1 MTESERNWYRS
12 HNPNLNKDNREHLDE
27 QNRVINLLN
36 PQFDCTDLPQ
46 PKADELYNAR
56 ENFHHLANGYDEP
69 LYSKLRF
76 ADWLCQQGQC
86 SEELLLRF
94 LTDRSFYFA
103 DQRDLGNYPGDSH
116 GIKPDVGLDTLL
128 LDDNVWSDVQ
138 HAANITDAE
147 LLQRGL
153 EDIKATHGDLELGKK
168 IYDGLFDLS
177 QKISLSTEE
186 IEKFLHNSHYSRD
199 FPEPGYYFI
208 AAFENAHRAQ
218 LICEHEWIPTTVHQY
233 FLEENERRYSEL
245 NKQIR
250 RQQDSFLCS
259 KHLIDELNKISS
271 DCPQFPQ
278 ECSDSEFLSKL
289 KTTIALFEQYVR
301 STLYALRNRTY
312 EGILYTVKRTLEQ
325 RPYYAAIYRLLN
337 ACYQDKRWHR
347 LTPLFLY
354 HAFSG
359 STKVILRCATEK
371 HRRKLIKRISQQNE
385 PARVKRMTTMTG
397 RRAAINLV
405 LYAKLKNTFNS
416 STSVCLLNR
425 SPKTCARLPYAAD
438 ENIYRRIKFPVG
450 KSNPQCPTDCPF
462 RRDAKEYLDW
472 GFALTTKYG
481 LLQHHLNG
489 IDDSVQIPE
498 SELLCKRDLL
508 EDDEDNEAQSAD
520 STNEPKV
527 SIWRYATDYRKPVG
541 TLEGLLRNHIMN
553 CFPNRPYNL
562 TPTTPN
568 TYRSKDS
575 NPFDAPYAEL
585 AGLLLQEQH
594 LPAMLRIIRQIK
606 KLLSMHSE
614 YVDGYRRFLE
624 YPAPTSMVID
634 YLQGIIQRHN
644 IMWQVVRFP
653 EFEKSRASYNIRDSI
668 QNILEYEIRARIYDG
683 MYNELEQLAYRSL
696 SKIPFLYNK
705 TTETSVKPLARKLH

>member
-233 FLEENERRYSEL
+233 FLEKNERRYSEL

-301 STLYALRNRTY
+301 STLYAVRNRTY
-312 EGILYTVKRTLEQ
+312 EGILYTVKRPLEQ

-438 ENIYRRIKFPVG
+438 ENIYRRIKFPTD
-450 KSNPQCPTDCPF
+450 KSNPQCPSNCPF
-462 RRDAKEYLDW
+462 RRDAKEYLNW

-481 LLQHHLNG
+481 LLQHHLDG
-489 IDDSVQIPE
+489 VDDSVQIPE

-508 EDDEDNEAQSAD
+508 EDDDDDEAQSAD

-634 YLQGIIQRHN
+634 YLQGIIKRHN

>member
-1 MTESERNWYRS
+1 MTESERNLSRS

-36 PQFDCTDLPQ
+36 PHFYCTDLPQ
-46 PKADELYNAR
+46 SEADELYDVHEHFR
-56 ENFHHLANGYDEP
+56 QLADGYGEP

-76 ADWLCQQGQC
+76 VDWLCQQGQC

-103 DQRDLGNYPGDSH
+103 DQRDLGNYPGDGH
-116 GIKPDVGLDTLL
+116 GIEPDVGLDTLL
-128 LDDNVWSDVQ
+128 LNNYVWTHVQ
-138 HAANITDAE
+138 EASSMSAKA
-147 LLQRGL
+147 LLQQGL
-153 EDIKATHGDLELGKK
+153 EDIKTAQGDLELGRQIYVELLELSKK
-168 IYDGLFDLS
+168 VP
-177 QKISLSTEE
+177 LSTEE
-186 IEKFLHNSHYSRD
+186 IKKFYRNKHYPHNFQD
-199 FPEPGYYFI
+199 PGYYFI
-208 AAFENAHRAQ
+208 AAFENARRAQ

-301 STLYALRNRTY
+301 STLYAVRNRTY
-312 EGILYTVKRTLEQ
+312 EDILYTVKQPLEQ

-508 EDDEDNEAQSAD
+508 EDDEDDEEQSVD
-520 STNEPKV
+520 SANEPKV

-606 KLLSMHSE
+606 KLLSMYPE
-614 YVDGYRRFLE
+614 YVEGYRRFLE
-624 YPAPTSMVID
+624 YPAPTSMIID
-634 YLQGIIQRHN
+634 YLQGIIKRHN

-653 EFEKSRASYNIRDSI
+653 EFEKSGASFNIRDSI
-668 QNILEYEIRARIYDG
+668 QNILEYEIRARIYDD

-696 SKIPFLYNK
+696 SPKPFLYRNAG
-705 TTETSVKPLARKLH
+705 ETSVKPLARKLN

>member
-1 MTESERNWYRS
+1 MTESERNLSRS
-12 HNPNLNKDNREHLDE
+12 HNPNLTDDRFEHLDE
-27 QNRVINLLN
+27 QNRIINLLN
-36 PQFDCTDLPQ
+36 PHFECTDLPQ
-46 PKADELYNAR
+46 PKADELYDAHKHFR
-56 ENFHHLANGYDEP
+56 QLADGYDEP

-76 ADWLCQQGQC
+76 ADWLCQQEQC

-103 DQRDLGNYPGDSH
+103 DQRDLGNYPGDGH
-116 GIKPDVGLDTLL
+116 GIEPDVGLDTLL
-128 LDDNVWSDVQ
+128 LDDNIWNEVQ
-138 HAANITDAE
+138 HASGMTDEE
-147 LLQRGL
+147 LLKQGL
-153 EDIKATHGDLELGKK
+153 ENIKAAHGDLVLGTQIYEELLELSKK
-168 IYDGLFDLS
+168 VP
-177 QKISLSTEE
+177 LSTEG
-186 IEKFLHNSHYSRD
+186 IKKFCRGKHYPYNFQD
-199 FPEPGYYFI
+199 PGYYFI
-208 AAFENAHRAQ
+208 AAFENARRAQ
-218 LICEHEWIPTTVHQY
+218 LICEHEWIPTTVHRY

-301 STLYALRNRTY
+301 STLYAVRNRTY
-312 EGILYTVKRTLEQ
+312 EDILYTVKQPLEQ

-450 KSNPQCPTDCPF
+450 KSNPQCPSNCPF

-481 LLQHHLNG
+481 LLQHHLDG
-489 IDDSVQIPE
+489 VDDSVQIPE

-606 KLLSMHSE
+606 KLLSMYPE
-614 YVDGYRRFLE
+614 YVEGYRRFLE
-624 YPAPTSMVID
+624 YPAPTSMIID
-634 YLQGIIQRHN
+634 YLQGIIKRHN

-653 EFEKSRASYNIRDSI
+653 EFEKSGASFNIRDSI
-668 QNILEYEIRARIYDG
+668 QNILEYEIRARIYDD

-696 SKIPFLYNK
+696 SPKPFLYRNAG
-705 TTETSVKPLARKLH
+705 ETSVKPLARKLN

>member
-1 MTESERNWYRS
+1 MTESERNLYRS

-36 PQFDCTDLPQ
+36 PHFECTDLPQ
-46 PKADELYNAR
+46 SEADKLYDAHEHFR
-56 ENFHHLANGYDEP
+56 QLADGYDEP
-69 LYSKLRF
+69 LYSKIRF

-103 DQRDLGNYPGDSH
+103 DQRDLGNYPGDGH
-116 GIKPDVGLDTLL
+116 GIEPDVGLDTLL
-128 LDDNVWSDVQ
+128 LDDNIWNEVQ
-138 HAANITDAE
+138 HASDMTDEE
-147 LLQRGL
+147 LLKQGL
-153 EDIKATHGDLELGKK
+153 ENIKAAQGDLELGRQ
-168 IYDGLFDLS
+168 IYAELLNLS
-177 QKISLSTEE
+177 KDIPLSTEE
-186 IEKFLHNSHYSRD
+186 IKKFCRNKHYPHNFQD
-199 FPEPGYYFI
+199 PGYYFI
-208 AAFENAHRAQ
+208 AAFENARRAQ

-245 NKQIR
+245 LEQIR

-301 STLYALRNRTY
+301 STLYAVRNRTY
-312 EGILYTVKRTLEQ
+312 EDILNTVKQPLEQ

-371 HRRKLIKRISQQNE
+371 HRRKLIKRILQQNE

-397 RRAAINLV
+397 GRAAINLV
-405 LYAKLKNTFNS
+405 LYSKLKNKFGS
-416 STSVCLLNR
+416 LSSVCLLNR
-425 SPKTCARLPYAAD
+425 SAEKCAKLPYAAD
-438 ENIYRRIKFPVG
+438 ENIYRRIKFPTD
-450 KSNPQCPTDCPF
+450 KSNPQCPSNCPF

-472 GFALTTKYG
+472 GFAITTKYG
-481 LLQHHLNG
+481 LLQHHLDG
-489 IDDSVQIPE
+489 VDDSIQIPE

-508 EDDEDNEAQSAD
+508 EDDDDSEKQFAD
-520 STNEPKV
+520 SSNEPMV

-541 TLEGLLRNHIMN
+541 TLEGLLRNHISN

-568 TYRSKDS
+568 TYRSKSSD
-575 NPFDAPYAEL
+575 PFDAPYAEL

-696 SKIPFLYNK
+696 SPKPFLYRNAG
-705 TTETSVKPLARKLH
+705 ETSVKPLARKLN

>member
-1 MTESERNWYRS
+1 MTESERNLSRS

-36 PQFDCTDLPQ
+36 PHFYCTDLPQ
-46 PKADELYNAR
+46 SEADELYNAH
-56 ENFHHLANGYDEP
+56 EHFHQLANGYDEP

-103 DQRDLGNYPGDSH
+103 DQRDLGNYPGDGH
-116 GIKPDVGLDTLL
+116 GIEPDVGLDTLL
-128 LDDNVWSDVQ
+128 LNNYVWTHVQ
-138 HAANITDAE
+138 EASSMSAKA
-147 LLQRGL
+147 LLQQGL
-153 EDIKATHGDLELGKK
+153 EDIKTAQGDLELGRQIYVELLELSKK
-168 IYDGLFDLS
+168 VP
-177 QKISLSTEE
+177 LSTEE
-186 IEKFLHNSHYSRD
+186 IKKFYRNKHYPHNFQD
-199 FPEPGYYFI
+199 PGYYFI
-208 AAFENAHRAQ
+208 AAFENARRAQ

-301 STLYALRNRTY
+301 STLYAVRNRTY
-312 EGILYTVKRTLEQ
+312 EDILYTVKQPLEQ

-438 ENIYRRIKFPVG
+438 EDIYQRIKFPVN
-450 KSNPQCPTDCPF
+450 KSNPQCPADCPF

-481 LLQHHLNG
+481 LLQHHLDG
-489 IDDSVQIPE
+489 VDDSIQIPE

-508 EDDEDNEAQSAD
+508 EDDDDSEKQFAD
-520 STNEPKV
+520 SSNEPMV

-553 CFPNRPYNL
+553 YFPNRPYNL

-606 KLLSMHSE
+606 KLLSMYPE
-614 YVDGYRRFLE
+614 YVEGYRRFLE
-624 YPAPTSMVID
+624 YPAPTSMIID
-634 YLQGIIQRHN
+634 YLQGIIKRHN

-653 EFEKSRASYNIRDSI
+653 EFEKSGASFNIRDSI
-668 QNILEYEIRARIYDG
+668 QNILEYEIRARIYDD

-696 SKIPFLYNK
+696 SPKPFLYRNAG
-705 TTETSVKPLARKLH
+705 ETSVKPLARKLN

>member
-1 MTESERNWYRS
+1 MTEAERAVYRS
-12 HNPNLNKDNREHLDE
+12 HNPNLYNSDYVYLDE
-27 QNRVINLLN
+27 QN
-36 PQFDCTDLPQ
+36 PHFECTDLPQ
-46 PKADELYNAR
+46 SETDKLYDAHEHFRQLAD
-56 ENFHHLANGYDEP
+56 GYDEP

-103 DQRDLGNYPGDSH
+103 DQRDLGNYPGDGY
-116 GIKPDVGLDTLL
+116 GIEPDVGLDTLL
-128 LDDNVWSDVQ
+128 LDDTIWNEVQ
-138 HAANITDAE
+138 HASDMTDEE
-147 LLQRGL
+147 LLKQGL
-153 EDIKATHGDLELGKK
+153 ENIKATHGDLKIGTQIYAELLELSKK
-168 IYDGLFDLS
+168 VP
-177 QKISLSTEE
+177 LSTEE
-186 IEKFLHNSHYSRD
+186 IKKSCHSKHYSHN
-199 FPEPGYYFI
+199 FQEPGYYFI
-208 AAFENAHRAQ
+208 AAFENARRAK

-245 NKQIR
+245 LEQIR

-271 DCPQFPQ
+271 DGPQFPQ

-301 STLYALRNRTY
+301 STLYAVRNRTY
-312 EGILYTVKRTLEQ
+312 EDILNTVKQPLEQ

-359 STKVILRCATEK
+359 STKVILRCATGK

-405 LYAKLKNTFNS
+405 LYSKLKNKFGS
-416 STSVCLLNR
+416 LSSVCLLNR
-425 SPKTCARLPYAAD
+425 SVEKCAKLPYAAD
-438 ENIYRRIKFPVG
+438 EDIYQRIKFPVN
-450 KSNPQCPTDCPF
+450 KSNPQCPADCPF

-472 GFALTTKYG
+472 GFAITTKYG

-489 IDDSVQIPE
+489 VDDSIQIPE

-508 EDDEDNEAQSAD
+508 EDDEDDEAQSAD
-520 STNEPKV
+520 STNEPEV

-553 CFPNRPYNL
+553 CFPNRPYSL

-568 TYRSKDS
+568 TYRSKSSD
-575 NPFDAPYAEL
+575 PFDAPYAEL

-606 KLLSMHSE
+606 KLLSMYPE
-614 YVDGYRRFLE
+614 YVEGYRRFLE
-624 YPAPTSMVID
+624 YPAPTSIVID
-634 YLQGIIQRHN
+634 YLQKIIRRHN
-644 IMWQVVRFP
+644 ITWQVVRFP
-653 EFEKSRASYNIRDSI
+653 EFEKSGASFNIRDSI

-683 MYNELEQLAYRSL
+683 MYNELEQLVYRSL
-696 SKIPFLYNK
+696 SKMPFLYRK
-705 TTETSVKPLARKLH
+705 TDETSVKPLARKLH

>member
-1 MTESERNWYRS
+1 MTESERNLYRS

-36 PQFDCTDLPQ
+36 PYFDCTDLPQ
-46 PKADELYNAR
+46 PKADELYNAHEHFR
-56 ENFHHLANGYDEP
+56 QLADGYGEP

-76 ADWLCQQGQC
+76 ADWLCQQEQC

-103 DQRDLGNYPGDSH
+103 DQRDLGNYPGDGH
-116 GIKPDVGLDTLL
+116 GIEPDVGLDTLL
-128 LDDNVWSDVQ
+128 LDDNIWNEVQ
-138 HAANITDAE
+138 HASGMTDEE
-147 LLQRGL
+147 LLQQGL
-153 EDIKATHGDLELGKK
+153 EDIQATHGDLKIGTQIYEELLELSKK
-168 IYDGLFDLS
+168 VP
-177 QKISLSTEE
+177 LSTEE
-186 IEKFLHNSHYSRD
+186 IKKSCRGKHYPHN
-199 FPEPGYYFI
+199 FQEPGYYFI
-208 AAFENAHRAQ
+208 AAFKNARRAQ
-218 LICEHEWIPTTVHQY
+218 LICEHEWIPTTVHRY

-301 STLYALRNRTY
+301 STLYAVRNRTY
-312 EGILYTVKRTLEQ
+312 EDILYTVKQPLEQ

-385 PARVKRMTTMTG
+385 PARIKRMTAMTG

-405 LYAKLKNTFNS
+405 LYSKLKNKFGRLS
-416 STSVCLLNR
+416 SVCLLNR
-425 SPKTCARLPYAAD
+425 SPEKCAKLPYATD
-438 ENIYRRIKFPVG
+438 ESIYRRIKFPTD

-462 RRDAKEYLDW
+462 HRDAKEYLDW
-472 GFALTTKYG
+472 GFAITTKYG
-481 LLQHHLNG
+481 LLQHHLDG
-489 IDDSVQIPE
+489 VDDSLQIPE

-508 EDDEDNEAQSAD
+508 EDDEDDEEQSAE

-541 TLEGLLRNHIMN
+541 TLEGLLRNHIRN

-568 TYRSKDS
+568 TYRSKSS

-606 KLLSMHSE
+606 KLLSMYPE
-614 YVDGYRRFLE
+614 YVEGYRRFLE

-634 YLQGIIQRHN
+634 YLQGIIKRHN

-683 MYNELEQLAYRSL
+683 MYNELEQLVYRSL
-696 SKIPFLYNK
+696 SKMPFLYRK
-705 TTETSVKPLARKLH
+705 TDETSVKPLAHK

>member
-1 MTESERNWYRS
+1 MTESERNLSRS
-12 HNPNLNKDNREHLDE
+12 HNPNLTDDRFEHLDE

-36 PQFDCTDLPQ
+36 PHFECTDLPQ
-46 PKADELYNAR
+46 SEADKLYDAHEHFR
-56 ENFHHLANGYDEP
+56 QLADGYDEP
-69 LYSKLRF
+69 LYSKIRF

-103 DQRDLGNYPGDSH
+103 DQRDLGNYPGDGH
-116 GIKPDVGLDTLL
+116 GIELDVGLDTLL
-128 LDDNVWSDVQ
+128 LDDNIWNEVQ
-138 HAANITDAE
+138 HASDMTDEELLKQGLENIKAAHGDLKIGTQIYAE
-147 LLQRGL
+147 LL
-153 EDIKATHGDLELGKK
+153 ELSKK
-168 IYDGLFDLS
+168 VP
-177 QKISLSTEE
+177 LSTEE
-186 IEKFLHNSHYSRD
+186 IKKSCHSKHYSHN
-199 FPEPGYYFI
+199 FQEPGYYFI
-208 AAFENAHRAQ
+208 AAFKNARRAQ

-245 NKQIR
+245 LEQIR

-271 DCPQFPQ
+271 DCPQSPR

-301 STLYALRNRTY
+301 STLYAVRNRTY
-312 EGILYTVKRTLEQ
+312 EDILNTVKQPLEQ

-354 HAFSG
+354 HAFSD
-359 STKVILRCATEK
+359 STKVILRCTTGK

-405 LYAKLKNTFNS
+405 LYSKLKNKFGS
-416 STSVCLLNR
+416 LSSVCLLNR
-425 SPKTCARLPYAAD
+425 SAEKCAKLPYAAD
-438 ENIYRRIKFPVG
+438 EDIYQRIKFPVG
-450 KSNPQCPTDCPF
+450 KSNPQCPSNCPF

-481 LLQHHLNG
+481 LLQHHLDG
-489 IDDSVQIPE
+489 VDDSIQIPE

-508 EDDEDNEAQSAD
+508 EDDDDLEEQFAD
-520 STNEPKV
+520 SSNEPMV

-541 TLEGLLRNHIMN
+541 TLEGLLRNHISN

-568 TYRSKDS
+568 TYRSKSSD
-575 NPFDAPYAEL
+575 PFDAPYAEL

-606 KLLSMHSE
+606 KLLSMYPE
-614 YVDGYRRFLE
+614 YVEGYRRFLE
-624 YPAPTSMVID
+624 YPAPTSIVID
-634 YLQGIIQRHN
+634 YLQKIIKRHN
-644 IMWQVVRFP
+644 ITWQVVRFP
-653 EFEKSRASYNIRDSI
+653 EFEKSGASYNIRDSI

>member
-1 MTESERNWYRS
+1 MTESERNLSRS

-36 PQFDCTDLPQ
+36 PHFYCTDLPQ
-46 PKADELYNAR
+46 SEADELYDVHEHFR
-56 ENFHHLANGYDEP
+56 QLADGYGEP

-76 ADWLCQQGQC
+76 VDWLCQQGQC

-103 DQRDLGNYPGDSH
+103 DQRDLGNYPGDGH
-116 GIKPDVGLDTLL
+116 GIEPDVGLDTLL
-128 LDDNVWSDVQ
+128 LNNYVWTHVQ
-138 HAANITDAE
+138 EASSMSAKA
-147 LLQRGL
+147 LLQQGL
-153 EDIKATHGDLELGKK
+153 EDIKTAQGDLELGRQIYVELRELSKK
-168 IYDGLFDLS
+168 VP
-177 QKISLSTEE
+177 LSTEE
-186 IEKFLHNSHYSRD
+186 IKKFYRNKHYPHNFQD
-199 FPEPGYYFI
+199 PGYYFI
-208 AAFENAHRAQ
+208 AAFENARRAQ

-301 STLYALRNRTY
+301 STLYAVRNRTY
-312 EGILYTVKRTLEQ
+312 EDILYTVKQPLEQ

-508 EDDEDNEAQSAD
+508 EDDEDDEEQSVD
-520 STNEPKV
+520 SANEPKV

-606 KLLSMHSE
+606 KLLSMYPE
-614 YVDGYRRFLE
+614 YVEGYRRFLE
-624 YPAPTSMVID
+624 YPAPTSMIID
-634 YLQGIIQRHN
+634 YLQGIIKRHN

-653 EFEKSRASYNIRDSI
+653 EFEKSGASFNIRDSI
-668 QNILEYEIRARIYDG
+668 QNILEYEIRARIYDD

-696 SKIPFLYNK
+696 SPKPFLYRNAG
-705 TTETSVKPLARKLH
+705 ETSVKPLARKLN

>member
-36 PQFDCTDLPQ
+36 PHFECTDLPQ
-46 PKADELYNAR
+46 SETDKLYDAHEHFRQLAD
-56 ENFHHLANGYDEP
+56 GYDEP

-94 LTDRSFYFA
+94 LTDRSCYFA
-103 DQRDLGNYPGDSH
+103 DQRDLGNYPGDGH
-116 GIKPDVGLDTLL
+116 GIEPDVGLDTML
-128 LDDNVWSDVQ
+128 LDNNIWNEVQ
-138 HAANITDAE
+138 HASDMTDEE
-147 LLQRGL
+147 LLKQGL
-153 EDIKATHGDLELGKK
+153 ENIKATHGDLKIGTQIYAELLELSKK
-168 IYDGLFDLS
+168 VP
-177 QKISLSTEE
+177 LSTEE
-186 IEKFLHNSHYSRD
+186 IKKSCHSKHYSHN
-199 FPEPGYYFI
+199 FQEPGYYFI
-208 AAFENAHRAQ
+208 AAFKNARRAK

-245 NKQIR
+245 LEHIR

-301 STLYALRNRTY
+301 STLYAVRNRTY
-312 EGILYTVKRTLEQ
+312 EDILNTVKQPLEQ

-359 STKVILRCATEK
+359 STKVILRCATGK

-405 LYAKLKNTFNS
+405 LYSKLKNKFGS
-416 STSVCLLNR
+416 LSSVCLLNR
-425 SPKTCARLPYAAD
+425 SVEKCAKLPYAAD
-438 ENIYRRIKFPVG
+438 EDIYQRIKFPVN
-450 KSNPQCPTDCPF
+450 KSNPQCPADCPF
-462 RRDAKEYLDW
+462 RRNAKEYLDW
-472 GFALTTKYG
+472 GFAITTKYG
-481 LLQHHLNG
+481 LLQHHLDG
-489 IDDSVQIPE
+489 VDDSIQIPE

-508 EDDEDNEAQSAD
+508 EDDEDDEAQSAD

-527 SIWRYATDYRKPVG
+527 SIWRYATDYRRPVG

-553 CFPNRPYNL
+553 CFPNRPYSL

-568 TYRSKDS
+568 TYRSKSSD
-575 NPFDAPYAEL
+575 PFDAPYAEL

-594 LPAMLRIIRQIK
+594 LPSMLRIIRQIK
-606 KLLSMHSE
+606 KLLSMYPE
-614 YVDGYRRFLE
+614 YVEDYRRFLE
-624 YPAPTSMVID
+624 YPVPTSKVID
-634 YLQGIIQRHN
+634 YLQKIIKRHN
-644 IMWQVVRFP
+644 ITWQVVRFP
-653 EFEKSRASYNIRDSI
+653 EFEKSGASFNIRDSI

-696 SKIPFLYNK
+696 SEIPFLYNK

>member
-1 MTESERNWYRS
+1 MTETERNFSRS
-12 HNPNLNKDNREHLDE
+12 HNPNLTDDRFEHLDE

-36 PQFDCTDLPQ
+36 PHFDCTDLPQ
-46 PKADELYNAR
+46 SQADELYDAHEHFR
-56 ENFHHLANGYDEP
+56 RLADSYGEP

-76 ADWLCQQGQC
+76 ADWLCQQEQC

-103 DQRDLGNYPGDSH
+103 DQRDLGNYPGDGH
-116 GIKPDVGLDTLL
+116 GIEPDVGLDTLL
-128 LDDNVWSDVQ
+128 LDDNIWNEVQ
-138 HAANITDAE
+138 HASGMTDEE
-147 LLQRGL
+147 LLKQGL
-153 EDIKATHGDLELGKK
+153 ENIKAAHGDLVLGTQIYEELLELSKK
-168 IYDGLFDLS
+168 VP
-177 QKISLSTEE
+177 LSTEG
-186 IEKFLHNSHYSRD
+186 IKKFCRGKHYPYNFQD
-199 FPEPGYYFI
+199 PGYYFI
-208 AAFENAHRAQ
+208 AAFENARRAQ
-218 LICEHEWIPTTVHQY
+218 LICEHEWIPTTVHRY

-301 STLYALRNRTY
+301 STLYAVRNRTY
-312 EGILYTVKRTLEQ
+312 EGILYTVKRPLEQ

-508 EDDEDNEAQSAD
+508 EDDEDDEAQSAD

-568 TYRSKDS
+568 TDRSKDS

-606 KLLSMHSE
+606 KLLSMYPE
-614 YVDGYRRFLE
+614 YVEGYRRFLE
-624 YPAPTSMVID
+624 CPAPTSMIID
-634 YLQGIIQRHN
+634 YLQGIIKRHN

-653 EFEKSRASYNIRDSI
+653 EFEKSGASFNIRDSI
-668 QNILEYEIRARIYDG
+668 QNILEYEIRARIYDD

-696 SKIPFLYNK
+696 SPKPFLYRNAD
-705 TTETSVKPLARKLH
+705 ETSVKPLARKLN

>member
-1 MTESERNWYRS
+1 MTESERNLSHS
-12 HNPNLNKDNREHLDE
+12 HNPNLTDDRFEHLDE

-36 PQFDCTDLPQ
+36 PHFECTDLPQ
-46 PKADELYNAR
+46 SEADKLYDAHEHFR
-56 ENFHHLANGYDEP
+56 QLADGYGEP
-69 LYSKLRF
+69 LYSKIRF
-76 ADWLCQQGQC
+76 ADWLCQQEQC
-86 SEELLLRF
+86 SEELLLHF

-128 LDDNVWSDVQ
+128 LNDNVWADVQ
-138 HAANITDAE
+138 HAPNMMDTE

-186 IEKFLHNSHYSRD
+186 IEKFLHNNHYSRD

-208 AAFENAHRAQ
+208 AAFENARRAR
-218 LICEHEWIPTTVHQY
+218 LIREHEWIPTTVHQY

-245 NKQIR
+245 LEQIR

-301 STLYALRNRTY
+301 STLYAVRNRTY
-312 EGILYTVKRTLEQ
+312 EDILNTVKQPLEQ

-359 STKVILRCATEK
+359 STKVILRCATGK

-405 LYAKLKNTFNS
+405 LYSKLKNKFGS
-416 STSVCLLNR
+416 LSSVCLLNR
-425 SPKTCARLPYAAD
+425 SVEKCAKLPYAAD
-438 ENIYRRIKFPVG
+438 EDIYQRIKFPVN
-450 KSNPQCPTDCPF
+450 KSNPQCPADCPF
-462 RRDAKEYLDW
+462 RRNAKEYLDW
-472 GFALTTKYG
+472 GFAITTKYG
-481 LLQHHLNG
+481 LLQHHLDG
-489 IDDSVQIPE
+489 VDDSIQIPE

-508 EDDEDNEAQSAD
+508 EDDEDDEAQSAD
-520 STNEPKV
+520 STNEPEV

-553 CFPNRPYNL
+553 CFPNRPYSL

-568 TYRSKDS
+568 TYRSKSSD
-575 NPFDAPYAEL
+575 PFDAPYAEL

-594 LPAMLRIIRQIK
+594 LPSMLRIIRQIK

-624 YPAPTSMVID
+624 YPVPTSKVID
-634 YLQGIIQRHN
+634 YLQKIIKRHN
-644 IMWQVVRFP
+644 ITWQVVRFP
-653 EFEKSRASYNIRDSI
+653 EFEKSGASFNIRDSI

-683 MYNELEQLAYRSL
+683 MYNELEQLVYRSL
-696 SKIPFLYNK
+696 SKMPFLYRK
-705 TTETSVKPLARKLH
+705 IDETSVKPLARKLH

>member
-1 MTESERNWYRS
+1 MTEAERAAYRS
-12 HNPNLNKDNREHLDE
+12 HNPNLDNSDYVYLDE

-36 PQFDCTDLPQ
+36 PHFECTDLPQ
-46 PKADELYNAR
+46 SETDKLYDAHEHFRQLAD
-56 ENFHHLANGYDEP
+56 GYDEP

-128 LDDNVWSDVQ
+128 LNDNVWADVQ
-138 HAANITDAE
+138 HAPNMMDTE

-186 IEKFLHNSHYSRD
+186 IEKFLHNNHYSRD

-208 AAFENAHRAQ
+208 AAFKNARRAR
-218 LICEHEWIPTTVHQY
+218 LIREHEWIPTTVHQY

-301 STLYALRNRTY
+301 STLYAVRNRTY
-312 EGILYTVKRTLEQ
+312 EDILYTVKQPLEQ

-385 PARVKRMTTMTG
+385 PAHIKRMTTMTG

-425 SPKTCARLPYAAD
+425 SPETCARLPYAAD

-462 RRDAKEYLDW
+462 HRDAKEYLDW
-472 GFALTTKYG
+472 GFAITTKYG
-481 LLQHHLNG
+481 LLQHHLDG
-489 IDDSVQIPE
+489 VDDSIQIPE

-508 EDDEDNEAQSAD
+508 EDDEDDEAQSAD
-520 STNEPKV
+520 STNEPEV

-553 CFPNRPYNL
+553 CFPNRPYSL

-568 TYRSKDS
+568 TYRSKSSD
-575 NPFDAPYAEL
+575 PFDAPYAEL

-606 KLLSMHSE
+606 KLLSMYPE
-614 YVDGYRRFLE
+614 YVEDYRRFLE
-624 YPAPTSMVID
+624 YPVPTSKVID
-634 YLQGIIQRHN
+634 YLQKIIKRHN
-644 IMWQVVRFP
+644 ITWQVVRFP
-653 EFEKSRASYNIRDSI
+653 EFEKSGASFNIRDSI

-683 MYNELEQLAYRSL
+683 MYNELEQLVYRSL
-696 SKIPFLYNK
+696 YKMPFLYRK
-705 TTETSVKPLARKLH
+705 TDETSVKPLARKLH

>member
-46 PKADELYNAR
+46 PKADELYNAH

-76 ADWLCQQGQC
+76 ADWLCQQEQC

-103 DQRDLGNYPGDSH
+103 DQRDLGNYPGDGH
-116 GIKPDVGLDTLL
+116 GIEPDVGLDTLL
-128 LDDNVWSDVQ
+128 LNNYVWTHVQ
-138 HAANITDAE
+138 EASSMSAKA
-147 LLQRGL
+147 LLQQGL
-153 EDIKATHGDLELGKK
+153 EDIKTAQGDLELGRQIYVELLELSKK
-168 IYDGLFDLS
+168 VP
-177 QKISLSTEE
+177 LSTEE
-186 IEKFLHNSHYSRD
+186 IKKFYRNKHYPHNFQD
-199 FPEPGYYFI
+199 PGYYFI
-208 AAFENAHRAQ
+208 AAFENARRAQ

-301 STLYALRNRTY
+301 STLYAVRNRTY
-312 EGILYTVKRTLEQ
+312 EDILYTVKQPLEQ

-462 RRDAKEYLDW
+462 RRDEKEYLDW

-508 EDDEDNEAQSAD
+508 EDDEDDEAQSAD

-606 KLLSMHSE
+606 KLLSMYPE
-614 YVDGYRRFLE
+614 YVEGYRRFLE
-624 YPAPTSMVID
+624 CPAPTSMIID
-634 YLQGIIQRHN
+634 YLQGIIKRHN

-653 EFEKSRASYNIRDSI
+653 EFEKSGASFNIRDSI
-668 QNILEYEIRARIYDG
+668 QNILEYEIRARIYDD

-696 SKIPFLYNK
+696 SPKPFLYRNAD
-705 TTETSVKPLARKLH
+705 ETRVKPLARKLN

>member
-1 MTESERNWYRS
+1 MTESERNWYRR

-46 PKADELYNAR
+46 PKADELYNAH

-76 ADWLCQQGQC
+76 ADWLCQQEQC

-103 DQRDLGNYPGDSH
+103 DQRDLGNYPGDGH
-116 GIKPDVGLDTLL
+116 GIEPDVGLDTLL
-128 LDDNVWSDVQ
+128 LNNYVWTHVQ
-138 HAANITDAE
+138 EASSMSAKA
-147 LLQRGL
+147 LLQQGL
-153 EDIKATHGDLELGKK
+153 EDIKTAQGDLELGRQIYVELLELSKK
-168 IYDGLFDLS
+168 VP
-177 QKISLSTEE
+177 LSTEE
-186 IEKFLHNSHYSRD
+186 IKKFYRNKHYPHNFQD
-199 FPEPGYYFI
+199 PGYYFI
-208 AAFENAHRAQ
+208 AAFENARRAQ

-301 STLYALRNRTY
+301 STLYAVRNRTY
-312 EGILYTVKRTLEQ
+312 EGILYTVKRPLEQ

-462 RRDAKEYLDW
+462 RRDEKEYLDW

-508 EDDEDNEAQSAD
+508 EDDEDDEAQSAD

-606 KLLSMHSE
+606 KLLSMYPE
-614 YVDGYRRFLE
+614 YVEGYRRFLE
-624 YPAPTSMVID
+624 CPAPTSMIID
-634 YLQGIIQRHN
+634 YLQGIIKRHN

-653 EFEKSRASYNIRDSI
+653 EFEKSGASFNIRDSI
-668 QNILEYEIRARIYDG
+668 QNILEYEIRARIYDD

-696 SKIPFLYNK
+696 SPKPFLYRNAG
-705 TTETSVKPLARKLH
+705 ETSVKPLARKLN

>member
-1 MTESERNWYRS
+1 MTEAERAAYRS
-12 HNPNLNKDNREHLDE
+12 HNPNLDNSDYVYLDE
-27 QNRVINLLN
+27 QNRVVSLLN
-36 PQFDCTDLPQ
+36 PRFDCIDLSQ
-46 PKADELYNAR
+46 AEADKLYAAHAHFR
-56 ENFHHLANGYDEP
+56 QLANDFDDP
-69 LYSKLRF
+69 LYSKLHF
-76 ADWLCQQGQC
+76 ADWLVAKGKC
-86 SEELLLRF
+86 SVEMLIRF

-128 LDDNVWSDVQ
+128 LDDNVWADVQ
-138 HAANITDAE
+138 HASNMTDSE

-186 IEKFLHNSHYSRD
+186 IEKFLHNNHYSRD

-208 AAFENAHRAQ
+208 AAFENARRAR
-218 LICEHEWIPTTVHQY
+218 LIREHEWIPTTVHQY

-301 STLYALRNRTY
+301 STLYAVRNRTY
-312 EGILYTVKRTLEQ
+312 EDILYTVKQPLEQ
-325 RPYYAAIYRLLN
+325 RSYYTAIYRLLN

-425 SPKTCARLPYAAD
+425 SPKTCAKLPYAAD

-508 EDDEDNEAQSAD
+508 EDDEDDEAQSAD
-520 STNEPKV
+520 STNEPEV

-553 CFPNRPYNL
+553 CFPNRPYSL

-568 TYRSKDS
+568 TYRSKSSD
-575 NPFDAPYAEL
+575 PFDAPYAEL

-606 KLLSMHSE
+606 KLLSMYPE
-614 YVDGYRRFLE
+614 YVKGYRRFLE
-624 YPAPTSMVID
+624 YPAPTSIVID
-634 YLQGIIQRHN
+634 YLQKIIRRHN
-644 IMWQVVRFP
+644 ITWQVVRFP
-653 EFEKSRASYNIRDSI
+653 EFEKSGASYNIRDSI

-696 SKIPFLYNK
+696 SEIPFLYNK

>member
-1 MTESERNWYRS
+1 MTESERNLSRS

-36 PQFDCTDLPQ
+36 PRFDCTDLPQ
-46 PKADELYNAR
+46 SEADELYNAH
-56 ENFHHLANGYDEP
+56 ENFHQLADGYGEP

-103 DQRDLGNYPGDSH
+103 DQRDLGNYPGDGH
-116 GIKPDVGLDTLL
+116 GIEPDVGLDTLL
-128 LDDNVWSDVQ
+128 LNNYVWTHVQ
-138 HAANITDAE
+138 EASSMSAKA
-147 LLQRGL
+147 LLQQGL
-153 EDIKATHGDLELGKK
+153 EDIKTAQGDLELGRQIYVELLELSKK
-168 IYDGLFDLS
+168 VP
-177 QKISLSTEE
+177 LSTEE
-186 IEKFLHNSHYSRD
+186 IKKFYRNKHYPHNFQDS
-199 FPEPGYYFI
+199 GYYFI
-208 AAFENAHRAQ
+208 AAFENARRAQ

-301 STLYALRNRTY
+301 STLYAVRNRTY
-312 EGILYTVKRTLEQ
+312 EDILYTVKQPLEQ

-347 LTPLFLY
+347 LTSLFLY

-359 STKVILRCATEK
+359 STKVILRCTTGK

-405 LYAKLKNTFNS
+405 LYSKLKNKFGS
-416 STSVCLLNR
+416 LSSVCLLNR
-425 SPKTCARLPYAAD
+425 SAEKCAKLPYAAD
-438 ENIYRRIKFPVG
+438 ENIYRRIKFPTD
-450 KSNPQCPTDCPF
+450 KSNPQCPSNCPF

-472 GFALTTKYG
+472 GFAITTKYG
-481 LLQHHLNG
+481 LLQHHLDG
-489 IDDSVQIPE
+489 VDDSIQIPE

-508 EDDEDNEAQSAD
+508 EDDDDSEKQFAD
-520 STNEPKV
+520 SSNEPMV

-541 TLEGLLRNHIMN
+541 TLEGLLRNHISN

-624 YPAPTSMVID
+624 YPAPTSIVID

>member
-1 MTESERNWYRS
+1 MTETERNLSRS
-12 HNPNLNKDNREHLDE
+12 HNPNLTNDRFEHLDE
-27 QNRVINLLN
+27 QNCVINLLN
-36 PQFDCTDLPQ
+36 PRFECTDLPQ
-46 PKADELYNAR
+46 PKADELYDAHKHFR
-56 ENFHHLANGYDEP
+56 QLADGYGEP

-76 ADWLCQQGQC
+76 ADWLCQQEQC

-103 DQRDLGNYPGDSH
+103 DQRDLGNYPGDGH
-116 GIKPDVGLDTLL
+116 GIEPDVGLDTLL
-128 LDDNVWSDVQ
+128 LDDNIWNEVQ
-138 HAANITDAE
+138 HASGMTDEE
-147 LLQRGL
+147 LLKQGL
-153 EDIKATHGDLELGKK
+153 EDIQAAHGDLKIGTQIYVELLELSKK
-168 IYDGLFDLS
+168 VP
-177 QKISLSTEE
+177 LSTEG
-186 IEKFLHNSHYSRD
+186 IKKFCHSNHYPHNFQD
-199 FPEPGYYFI
+199 PGYYFI
-208 AAFENAHRAQ
+208 AAFENAHRAK

-233 FLEENERRYSEL
+233 FWEENERRYSEL

-271 DCPQFPQ
+271 DCPQSPQ

-289 KTTIALFEQYVR
+289 KTTIALFEQYVQ
-301 STLYALRNRTY
+301 STLYAVRNRTY
-312 EGILYTVKRTLEQ
+312 EDILYKVKQPLEQ

-405 LYAKLKNTFNS
+405 LYSKLKNKFGRLS
-416 STSVCLLNR
+416 SVCLLNR
-425 SPKTCARLPYAAD
+425 SPEKCAKLPYAAD
-438 ENIYRRIKFPVG
+438 ENIHQRIKFPVN
-450 KSNPQCPTDCPF
+450 KSNPQCPADCPF
-462 RRDAKEYLDW
+462 RRDAQEYLDW

-481 LLQHHLNG
+481 LLQHHLDG
-489 IDDSVQIPE
+489 VDDSVQIPE

-508 EDDEDNEAQSAD
+508 EDDDDDEAQSAD

-541 TLEGLLRNHIMN
+541 TLEGLLRNHIRN

-568 TYRSKDS
+568 TYRSKSS

-614 YVDGYRRFLE
+614 YVERYRRFLE

-634 YLQGIIQRHN
+634 YLQGIIKRHN

-696 SKIPFLYNK
+696 SPKPFLYRNAD
-705 TTETSVKPLARKLH
+705 ETNVKPLARKLH

>member
-1 MTESERNWYRS
+1 MTESERNLSRS

-36 PQFDCTDLPQ
+36 PRFDCTDLPQ
-46 PKADELYNAR
+46 SEADELYDVHEHFR
-56 ENFHHLANGYDEP
+56 QLADGYGEP

-76 ADWLCQQGQC
+76 VDWLCQQGQC

-103 DQRDLGNYPGDSH
+103 DQRDLGNYPGDGH
-116 GIKPDVGLDTLL
+116 GIEPDVGLDTLL
-128 LDDNVWSDVQ
+128 LNNYVWTHVQ
-138 HAANITDAE
+138 EASSMSAKA
-147 LLQRGL
+147 LLQQGL
-153 EDIKATHGDLELGKK
+153 EDIKTAQGDLELGRQIYVELLELSKK
-168 IYDGLFDLS
+168 VP
-177 QKISLSTEE
+177 LSTEE
-186 IEKFLHNSHYSRD
+186 IKKFYRNKHYPHNFQD
-199 FPEPGYYFI
+199 PGYYFI
-208 AAFENAHRAQ
+208 AAFENARRAQ

-301 STLYALRNRTY
+301 STLYAVRNRTY
-312 EGILYTVKRTLEQ
+312 EDILYTVKQPLEQ

-359 STKVILRCATEK
+359 STKVILRCTTGK

-508 EDDEDNEAQSAD
+508 EDDEDDEEQSVD
-520 STNEPKV
+520 SANEPKV

-541 TLEGLLRNHIMN
+541 TLEGLLRNHISN

-568 TYRSKDS
+568 TYRSKSS

-594 LPAMLRIIRQIK
+594 LPAMLRIVRQIK
-606 KLLSMHSE
+606 KLLSMYPE
-614 YVDGYRRFLE
+614 YVERYRRFLE
-624 YPAPTSMVID
+624 YPAPTSMIID
-634 YLQGIIQRHN
+634 YLQGIIKRHN

-653 EFEKSRASYNIRDSI
+653 EFEKSGASYNIRDSI
-668 QNILEYEIRARIYDG
+668 QNILEYEIRARLYDD
-683 MYNELEQLAYRSL
+683 MYHKLEQLAYRSL
-696 SKIPFLYNK
+696 SEIPFLYNK
-705 TTETSVKPLARKLH
+705 TAETSVKPLARK

>member
-36 PQFDCTDLPQ
+36 PQFDCTVLPQ
-46 PKADELYNAR
+46 PKADELYNAH

-208 AAFENAHRAQ
+208 AAFENARRAQ

-301 STLYALRNRTY
+301 STLYAVRNRTY
-312 EGILYTVKRTLEQ
+312 EGILYTVKRPLEQ

>member
-1 MTESERNWYRS
+1 MTESERNLYRS

-36 PQFDCTDLPQ
+36 PYFDCTDLPQ
-46 PKADELYNAR
+46 PKADELYNAHEHFR
-56 ENFHHLANGYDEP
+56 QLADGYGEP

-76 ADWLCQQGQC
+76 ADWLCQQEQC

-103 DQRDLGNYPGDSH
+103 DQRDLGNYPGDGH
-116 GIKPDVGLDTLL
+116 GIEPDVGLDTLL
-128 LDDNVWSDVQ
+128 LDDNIWNEVQ
-138 HAANITDAE
+138 HASGMTDEE
-147 LLQRGL
+147 LLQQGL
-153 EDIKATHGDLELGKK
+153 EDIQATHGDLKIGTQIYEELLELSKK
-168 IYDGLFDLS
+168 VP
-177 QKISLSTEE
+177 LSTEE
-186 IEKFLHNSHYSRD
+186 IKKSCRGKHYPHN
-199 FPEPGYYFI
+199 FQEPGYYFI
-208 AAFENAHRAQ
+208 AAFKNARRAQ

-245 NKQIR
+245 NKQIC

-271 DCPQFPQ
+271 NCPQSPQ

-301 STLYALRNRTY
+301 STLYAVRNRTY
-312 EGILYTVKRTLEQ
+312 ENILYTVKQPLAQ

-359 STKVILRCATEK
+359 STKVILRCATGK

-385 PARVKRMTTMTG
+385 PAHIKRMTTMTG

-438 ENIYRRIKFPVG
+438 ENIYRRIKFPTD
-450 KSNPQCPTDCPF
+450 KSNPQCPSNCPF
-462 RRDAKEYLDW
+462 RRDAKEYLNW

-481 LLQHHLNG
+481 LLQHHLDG
-489 IDDSVQIPE
+489 VDDSVQIPE

-508 EDDEDNEAQSAD
+508 EDDDDDEAQSAD

-541 TLEGLLRNHIMN
+541 TLEGLLRNHIRN

-568 TYRSKDS
+568 TYRSKSS

-606 KLLSMHSE
+606 KLLSMYPE
-614 YVDGYRRFLE
+614 YVEGYRRFLE

-634 YLQGIIQRHN
+634 YLQGIIKRHN

-653 EFEKSRASYNIRDSI
+653 EFEKSGASFNIRDSI
-668 QNILEYEIRARIYDG
+668 QNILEYEIRARIYDD

-696 SKIPFLYNK
+696 SPKPFLYRNAD
-705 TTETSVKPLARKLH
+705 ETNVKPLARKLH

>member
-1 MTESERNWYRS
+1 MTESERNLSRS
-12 HNPNLNKDNREHLDE
+12 HNPNLTDDRFEHLDE
-27 QNRVINLLN
+27 QNCVINLLN
-36 PQFDCTDLPQ
+36 PRFECTDLPQ
-46 PKADELYNAR
+46 PKADELYNAHEHSR
-56 ENFHHLANGYDEP
+56 QLADGYDEP

-76 ADWLCQQGQC
+76 ADWLCQQEQC

-103 DQRDLGNYPGDSH
+103 DQRDLGNYPGDGH
-116 GIKPDVGLDTLL
+116 GIEPDVGLDTLL
-128 LDDNVWSDVQ
+128 LNNYVWTHVQ
-138 HAANITDAE
+138 EASSMSAKA
-147 LLQRGL
+147 LLQQGL
-153 EDIKATHGDLELGKK
+153 EDIKTAQGDLELGRQ
-168 IYDGLFDLS
+168 IYAELLNLS
-177 QKISLSTEE
+177 KDIPLSTEE
-186 IEKFLHNSHYSRD
+186 IKKFCRNKHYPHNFQD
-199 FPEPGYYFI
+199 PGYYFI
-208 AAFENAHRAQ
+208 AAFENARRAK

-245 NKQIR
+245 LEQIR

-289 KTTIALFEQYVR
+289 KITIALFEQYVR
-301 STLYALRNRTY
+301 STLYAVRNRTY
-312 EGILYTVKRTLEQ
+312 EDILNTVKQPLEQ

-359 STKVILRCATEK
+359 STKVILRCATGK

-405 LYAKLKNTFNS
+405 LYSKLKNKFGS
-416 STSVCLLNR
+416 LSSVCLLNR
-425 SPKTCARLPYAAD
+425 SAEKCAKLPYAAD
-438 ENIYRRIKFPVG
+438 EDIYQRIKFPVN
-450 KSNPQCPTDCPF
+450 KSNPQCPADCPF
-462 RRDAKEYLDW
+462 RRNAKEYLDW
-472 GFALTTKYG
+472 GFAITTKYG
-481 LLQHHLNG
+481 LLQHHLDG
-489 IDDSVQIPE
+489 VDDSIQIPE

-508 EDDEDNEAQSAD
+508 EDDEDDEAQSAD
-520 STNEPKV
+520 STNEPEV

-575 NPFDAPYAEL
+575 NPFDVPYAEL

-614 YVDGYRRFLE
+614 YVEDYRRFLE
-624 YPAPTSMVID
+624 YPVPTSKVID
-634 YLQGIIQRHN
+634 YLQKIIKRHN
-644 IMWQVVRFP
+644 ITWQVVRFP
-653 EFEKSRASYNIRDSI
+653 EFEKSGASFNIRDSI

>member
-1 MTESERNWYRS
+1 MTESERNLSRS
-12 HNPNLNKDNREHLDE
+12 HNPNLTDDRFEHLDE

-46 PKADELYNAR
+46 PKADELYNAH

-76 ADWLCQQGQC
+76 ADWLCQQEQC

-103 DQRDLGNYPGDSH
+103 DQRDLGNYPGDGH
-116 GIKPDVGLDTLL
+116 GIEPDVGLDTLL
-128 LDDNVWSDVQ
+128 LNNYVWTHVQ
-138 HAANITDAE
+138 EASSMSAKA
-147 LLQRGL
+147 LLQQGL
-153 EDIKATHGDLELGKK
+153 EDIKTAQGDLELGRQIYVELLELSKK
-168 IYDGLFDLS
+168 VP
-177 QKISLSTEE
+177 LSTEE
-186 IEKFLHNSHYSRD
+186 IKKFYRNKHYPHNFQDPR
-199 FPEPGYYFI
+199 YYFI
-208 AAFENAHRAQ
+208 AAFENARRAQ

-233 FLEENERRYSEL
+233 FLEKNERRYSEL

-301 STLYALRNRTY
+301 STLYAVRNRTY
-312 EGILYTVKRTLEQ
+312 EGILYTVKRPLEQ

-450 KSNPQCPTDCPF
+450 KSNPQCPSNCPF

-481 LLQHHLNG
+481 LLQHHLDG
-489 IDDSVQIPE
+489 VDDSVQIPE

-508 EDDEDNEAQSAD
+508 EGDEDNEAQSAD

-653 EFEKSRASYNIRDSI
+653 EFEKSGASFNIRDSI
-668 QNILEYEIRARIYDG
+668 QNILEYEIRARIYDD

-696 SKIPFLYNK
+696 SPKPFLYRNAG
-705 TTETSVKPLARKLH
+705 ETSVKPLARKLN

>member
-1 MTESERNWYRS
+1 MTESDRNLSRS

-36 PQFDCTDLPQ
+36 PHFECTDLPQ
-46 PKADELYNAR
+46 SEADELYNAHEHFR
-56 ENFHHLANGYDEP
+56 QLADGYGEP

-76 ADWLCQQGQC
+76 ADWLCQQEQC

-103 DQRDLGNYPGDSH
+103 DQRDLGNYPGDGH
-116 GIKPDVGLDTLL
+116 GIEPDVGLDTLL
-128 LDDNVWSDVQ
+128 LDDNIWNEVQ
-138 HAANITDAE
+138 HASGMTDEE
-147 LLQRGL
+147 LLQQGL
-153 EDIKATHGDLELGKK
+153 EDIQAAHEDLKIGTQIYVELLELSKK
-168 IYDGLFDLS
+168 VP
-177 QKISLSTEE
+177 LSTEG
-186 IEKFLHNSHYSRD
+186 IKKFCHSNHYPHNFQD
-199 FPEPGYYFI
+199 PGYYFI
-208 AAFENAHRAQ
+208 AAFENARRAQ

-301 STLYALRNRTY
+301 STLYAVRNRTY
-312 EGILYTVKRTLEQ
+312 EDILYTVKQPLEQ

-405 LYAKLKNTFNS
+405 LYAKLKNKFGS
-416 STSVCLLNR
+416 LSSVCLLNR
-425 SPKTCARLPYAAD
+425 SAEKCAKLPYAAD
-438 ENIYRRIKFPVG
+438 ENIYRRIKFPTD
-450 KSNPQCPTDCPF
+450 KSNPQCPSNCPF

-472 GFALTTKYG
+472 GFAITTKYG
-481 LLQHHLNG
+481 LLQHHLDG
-489 IDDSVQIPE
+489 VDDSIQIPE

-508 EDDEDNEAQSAD
+508 EDDDDSEKQFAD
-520 STNEPKV
+520 SSNEPMV

-606 KLLSMHSE
+606 KLLSMYPE
-614 YVDGYRRFLE
+614 YVEGYRRFLE
-624 YPAPTSMVID
+624 YPAPTSIVID
-634 YLQGIIQRHN
+634 YLQKIIKRHN
-644 IMWQVVRFP
+644 ITWQVVRFP
-653 EFEKSRASYNIRDSI
+653 EFEKSGASYNIRDSI
-668 QNILEYEIRARIYDG
+668 QNILEYEIRARIYDD

-696 SKIPFLYNK
+696 SPKPFLYRNAG
-705 TTETSVKPLARKLH
+705 ETSVKPLARKLN

>member
-1 MTESERNWYRS
+1 MTETERNLSRS
-12 HNPNLNKDNREHLDE
+12 HNPNLTDDRFEHLDE

-36 PQFDCTDLPQ
+36 PHFECTDLSQ
-46 PKADELYNAR
+46 PEADELYNAHEHFR
-56 ENFHHLANGYDEP
+56 QLADGYGEP

-76 ADWLCQQGQC
+76 ADWLCQQEQC

-103 DQRDLGNYPGDSH
+103 DQRDLGNYPGDGH
-116 GIKPDVGLDTLL
+116 GIEPDVGLDTLL
-128 LDDNVWSDVQ
+128 LDDNIWNEVQ
-138 HAANITDAE
+138 HASGMTDEE
-147 LLQRGL
+147 LLKQGL
-153 EDIKATHGDLELGKK
+153 ENIKAAHGDFEPETQIYEELLK
-168 IYDGLFDLS
+168 LS
-177 QKISLSTEE
+177 EHLSLSTEE
-186 IEKFLHNSHYSRD
+186 IKKFCRNKHYPYNFQD
-199 FPEPGYYFI
+199 PGYYFI
-208 AAFENAHRAQ
+208 AAFENARRSQ

-233 FLEENERRYSEL
+233 FWEENERRYSEL
-245 NKQIR
+245 LEQIR

-278 ECSDSEFLSKL
+278 EWSDSEFLSKL

-301 STLYALRNRTY
+301 STLYAVRNRTY
-312 EGILYTVKRTLEQ
+312 EDILYTVKQPLEQ
-325 RPYYAAIYRLLN
+325 RPYYTAIYRLLN

-359 STKVILRCATEK
+359 STKVILRCATGK

-385 PARVKRMTTMTG
+385 PAHIKRMTTMTG

-438 ENIYRRIKFPVG
+438 ENIYRRIKSPVN

-508 EDDEDNEAQSAD
+508 EDDDDDEEQSVD
-520 STNEPKV
+520 SANEPKV

-541 TLEGLLRNHIMN
+541 ALEGLLHNHIRN

-568 TYRSKDS
+568 TYLSKDS

-614 YVDGYRRFLE
+614 YVEGYRRFLE

-634 YLQGIIQRHN
+634 YLQGIIKRHN

-653 EFEKSRASYNIRDSI
+653 EFEKSGASFNIRDSI
-668 QNILEYEIRARIYDG
+668 QNILEYEIRARIYDD

-696 SKIPFLYNK
+696 SPKPFLYRNAD
-705 TTETSVKPLARKLH
+705 ETNVKPLAHK

>member
-46 PKADELYNAR
+46 SETDKLYDAHEHFRQLAD
-56 ENFHHLANGYDEP
+56 GYDEP

-76 ADWLCQQGQC
+76 ANWLCQQGQC

-94 LTDRSFYFA
+94 LTDCSFYFA
-103 DQRDLGNYPGDSH
+103 DQRDLGNYPGDGH
-116 GIKPDVGLDTLL
+116 GIEPDVGLDTLL
-128 LDDNVWSDVQ
+128 LDDNIWNEVRHASDM
-138 HAANITDAE
+138 TDEE
-147 LLQRGL
+147 LLKQGL
-153 EDIKATHGDLELGKK
+153 ENIKATHGDLKIGTQIYAELLELSKK
-168 IYDGLFDLS
+168 VP
-177 QKISLSTEE
+177 LSTEE
-186 IEKFLHNSHYSRD
+186 IKKSCHSKHYPHN
-199 FPEPGYYFI
+199 FQEPGYYFI
-208 AAFENAHRAQ
+208 AAFKNARRAR
-218 LICEHEWIPTTVHQY
+218 LIREHEWIPTTVHQY

-245 NKQIR
+245 LEQIR

-301 STLYALRNRTY
+301 STLYAVRNRTY
-312 EGILYTVKRTLEQ
+312 EDILNTVKQPLEQ

-359 STKVILRCATEK
+359 STKVILRCATGK

-425 SPKTCARLPYAAD
+425 SPETCARLPYAAD

-462 RRDAKEYLDW
+462 HRDAKEYLDW

-489 IDDSVQIPE
+489 IDDSIQIPE
-498 SELLCKRDLL
+498 PELLCKRDLL
-508 EDDEDNEAQSAD
+508 EDDEDDEAQSAD
-520 STNEPKV
+520 STNEPEV

-553 CFPNRPYNL
+553 CFPNRPYSL

-568 TYRSKDS
+568 TYRSKSSD
-575 NPFDAPYAEL
+575 PFDAPYAEL

-594 LPAMLRIIRQIK
+594 LPSMLRIIRQIK
-606 KLLSMHSE
+606 KLLSMYPE
-614 YVDGYRRFLE
+614 YVEDYRRFLE
-624 YPAPTSMVID
+624 YPVPTSKVID
-634 YLQGIIQRHN
+634 YLQKIIKRHN
-644 IMWQVVRFP
+644 ITWQVVRFP
-653 EFEKSRASYNIRDSI
+653 EFEKSGASFNIRDSI

-683 MYNELEQLAYRSL
+683 MYNELEQLVYRSL
-696 SKIPFLYNK
+696 SKMPFLYRK
-705 TTETSVKPLARKLH
+705 TDETSVKPLARKLH

>member
-1 MTESERNWYRS
+1 MTEAERAVYRS
-12 HNPNLNKDNREHLDE
+12 HNPNLYNSDYVYLDE

-36 PQFDCTDLPQ
+36 PHFECTDLPQ
-46 PKADELYNAR
+46 SETDKLYDAHEHFRQLAD
-56 ENFHHLANGYDEP
+56 GYDEP

-103 DQRDLGNYPGDSH
+103 DQRDLGNYPGDGY
-116 GIKPDVGLDTLL
+116 GIEPDVGLDTLL
-128 LDDNVWSDVQ
+128 LDDTIWNEVQ
-138 HAANITDAE
+138 HASDMTDEE
-147 LLQRGL
+147 LLKQGL
-153 EDIKATHGDLELGKK
+153 ENIKATHGDLKIGTQIYAELLELSKK
-168 IYDGLFDLS
+168 VP
-177 QKISLSTEE
+177 LSTEE
-186 IEKFLHNSHYSRD
+186 IKKSCHSKHYSHN
-199 FPEPGYYFI
+199 FQEPGYYFI
-208 AAFENAHRAQ
+208 AAFENARRAK

-245 NKQIR
+245 LEQIR

-301 STLYALRNRTY
+301 STLYAVRNRTY
-312 EGILYTVKRTLEQ
+312 EDILNTVKQPLEQ

-359 STKVILRCATEK
+359 STKVILRCATGK

-405 LYAKLKNTFNS
+405 LYSKLKNKFGS
-416 STSVCLLNR
+416 LSSVCLLNR
-425 SPKTCARLPYAAD
+425 SVEKCAKLPYAAD
-438 ENIYRRIKFPVG
+438 EDIYQRIKFPVN
-450 KSNPQCPTDCPF
+450 KSNPQCPADCPF

-472 GFALTTKYG
+472 GFAITTKYG

-489 IDDSVQIPE
+489 VDDSIQIPE

-508 EDDEDNEAQSAD
+508 EDDEDDEAQSAD
-520 STNEPKV
+520 STNEPEV

-553 CFPNRPYNL
+553 CFPNRPYSL

-568 TYRSKDS
+568 TYRSKSSD
-575 NPFDAPYAEL
+575 PFDAPYAEL

-606 KLLSMHSE
+606 KLLSMYPE
-614 YVDGYRRFLE
+614 YVEGYRRFLE
-624 YPAPTSMVID
+624 YPAPTSIVID
-634 YLQGIIQRHN
+634 YLQKIIRRHN
-644 IMWQVVRFP
+644 ITWQVVRFP
-653 EFEKSRASYNIRDSI
+653 EFEKSGASFN
-668 QNILEYEIRARIYDG
+668 IRARIYDG
-683 MYNELEQLAYRSL
+683 MYNELEQLVYRSL
-696 SKIPFLYNK
+696 SKMPFLYRK
-705 TTETSVKPLARKLH
+705 TDETSVKPLARKLH

>member
-1 MTESERNWYRS
+1 MTEFERNLSRS
-12 HNPNLNKDNREHLDE
+12 HNPNLTDDRFEHLDE

-36 PQFDCTDLPQ
+36 PHFECTDLPQ
-46 PKADELYNAR
+46 SEADKLYDAHEHFR
-56 ENFHHLANGYDEP
+56 QLADGYDEP
-69 LYSKLRF
+69 LYSKICF

-103 DQRDLGNYPGDSH
+103 DQRDLGNYPGDGH
-116 GIKPDVGLDTLL
+116 GIEPDVGLDTML
-128 LDDNVWSDVQ
+128 LDNNIWNEVQ
-138 HAANITDAE
+138 HASDMTDEE
-147 LLQRGL
+147 LLKQGL
-153 EDIKATHGDLELGKK
+153 ENIKATHGDLKIGTQIYAELLELSKK
-168 IYDGLFDLS
+168 VP
-177 QKISLSTEE
+177 LSTEE
-186 IEKFLHNSHYSRD
+186 IKKSCHSKHYSHN
-199 FPEPGYYFI
+199 FQEPGYYFI
-208 AAFENAHRAQ
+208 AAFKNARRAK

-245 NKQIR
+245 LEQIR

-301 STLYALRNRTY
+301 STLYAVRNRTY
-312 EGILYTVKRTLEQ
+312 EDILYTVKQPLEQ

-359 STKVILRCATEK
+359 STKVILRCATGK

-385 PARVKRMTTMTG
+385 PAHIKRMTTMTG

-425 SPKTCARLPYAAD
+425 SPETCARLPYAAD

-462 RRDAKEYLDW
+462 HRDAKEYLDW

-489 IDDSVQIPE
+489 IDDSIQIPE

-508 EDDEDNEAQSAD
+508 EDDDDDEEQSVD
-520 STNEPKV
+520 SANEPKV

-553 CFPNRPYNL
+553 CFPNRPYSL

-568 TYRSKDS
+568 TYRSKSSD
-575 NPFDAPYAEL
+575 PFDAPYAEL

-594 LPAMLRIIRQIK
+594 LPSMLRIIRQIK
-606 KLLSMHSE
+606 KLLSMYPE
-614 YVDGYRRFLE
+614 YVEDYRRFLE
-624 YPAPTSMVID
+624 YPVPTSKVID
-634 YLQGIIQRHN
+634 YLQKIIKRHN
-644 IMWQVVRFP
+644 ITWQVVRFP
-653 EFEKSRASYNIRDSI
+653 EFEKSGASFNIRDSI

-683 MYNELEQLAYRSL
+683 MYNELEQLVYRSL
-696 SKIPFLYNK
+696 SKMPFLYRK
-705 TTETSVKPLARKLH
+705 IDETSVKPLARKLH

>member
-1 MTESERNWYRS
+1 MTEAARNSSRS
-12 HNPNLNKDNREHLDE
+12 HNPNLNDDNFEHLDE

-36 PQFDCTDLPQ
+36 PHFDCTDLPQ
-46 PKADELYNAR
+46 SEADKLYQAHEHFR
-56 ENFHHLANGYDEP
+56 QLADGYDEP

-76 ADWLCQQGQC
+76 ADWLCQQEQC

-103 DQRDLGNYPGDSH
+103 DQRDLGNYPGDGH
-116 GIKPDVGLDTLL
+116 GIEPDVGLDTLL
-128 LDDNVWSDVQ
+128 LNDNVWTDVQ
-138 HAANITDAE
+138 HTSSMSDKA
-147 LLQRGL
+147 LLQQGL
-153 EDIKATHGDLELGKK
+153 KDIKAAHGDLELGTR
-168 IYDGLFDLS
+168 IYEELLNLS
-177 QKISLSTEE
+177 EHLSLSTEG
-186 IEKFLHNSHYSRD
+186 IEKFCRGKHYPYNFQD
-199 FPEPGYYFI
+199 PGYYFI
-208 AAFENAHRAQ
+208 AAFENARRAQ

-233 FLEENERRYSEL
+233 FWEENERRYSEL
-245 NKQIR
+245 NKQIC

-271 DCPQFPQ
+271 NCPQSPQ
-278 ECSDSEFLSKL
+278 ECSDSEFLIKL
-289 KTTIALFEQYVR
+289 KTTVALFEQYVR
-301 STLYALRNRTY
+301 STLYAVRNRTY
-312 EGILYTVKRTLEQ
+312 EDILYTIKQPLEQ
-325 RPYYAAIYRLLN
+325 RPYYTAIYRLLN

-359 STKVILRCATEK
+359 STKVILRCATGK

-385 PARVKRMTTMTG
+385 PARIKRMTTMTG

-405 LYAKLKNTFNS
+405 LYSKLKNKFGS
-416 STSVCLLNR
+416 LSSVCLLNR
-425 SPKTCARLPYAAD
+425 SPETCARLPYAAD
-438 ENIYRRIKFPVG
+438 ENIYRRIKSPVN
-450 KSNPQCPTDCPF
+450 KSNPQCPADCPF

-508 EDDEDNEAQSAD
+508 EADDDDEEQSVD
-520 STNEPKV
+520 SANEPKV

-541 TLEGLLRNHIMN
+541 TLEGLLRNHIRN

-614 YVDGYRRFLE
+614 YVEGYRRFLE

-634 YLQGIIQRHN
+634 YLQGIIKRHN

-683 MYNELEQLAYRSL
+683 MYNELEQLVYRSL
-696 SKIPFLYNK
+696 SKMPFLYRNAD
-705 TTETSVKPLARKLH
+705 ETSIKPLARKLH

>member
-1 MTESERNWYRS
+1 MTESERNLSRS
-12 HNPNLNKDNREHLDE
+12 HNPNLTDDRFEHLDE

-36 PQFDCTDLPQ
+36 PHFECTDLPQ
-46 PKADELYNAR
+46 SEADKLYDAHEHFR
-56 ENFHHLANGYDEP
+56 QLADGYDEP
-69 LYSKLRF
+69 LYSKIRF

-103 DQRDLGNYPGDSH
+103 DQRDLGNYPGDGH
-116 GIKPDVGLDTLL
+116 GIEPDVGLDTLL
-128 LDDNVWSDVQ
+128 LNNYVWTHVQ
-138 HAANITDAE
+138 EASSMSAKA
-147 LLQRGL
+147 LLQQGL
-153 EDIKATHGDLELGKK
+153 EDIKTAQGDLELGRQIYVELLELSKK
-168 IYDGLFDLS
+168 VP
-177 QKISLSTEE
+177 LSTEE
-186 IEKFLHNSHYSRD
+186 IKKFYRNKHYPHNFQD
-199 FPEPGYYFI
+199 PGYYFI
-208 AAFENAHRAQ
+208 AAFENARRAQ

-301 STLYALRNRTY
+301 STLYAVRNRTY
-312 EGILYTVKRTLEQ
+312 EDILYTVKQPLEQ

-508 EDDEDNEAQSAD
+508 EDDEDDEAQSAD

-668 QNILEYEIRARIYDG
+668 QNILEYEIRARLYDD
-683 MYNELEQLAYRSL
+683 MYNELEQLVYRSL
-696 SKIPFLYNK
+696 SKMPFLYRK
-705 TTETSVKPLARKLH
+705 TDETSVKPLAHK

>member
-1 MTESERNWYRS
+1 MTESERNLSRS

-36 PQFDCTDLPQ
+36 PHFYCTDLPQ
-46 PKADELYNAR
+46 SEADELYNAHEHFR
-56 ENFHHLANGYDEP
+56 QLADGYGEP

-76 ADWLCQQGQC
+76 ADWLCQQEQC

-103 DQRDLGNYPGDSH
+103 DQRDLGNYPGDGH
-116 GIKPDVGLDTLL
+116 GIEPDVGLDTLL
-128 LDDNVWSDVQ
+128 LDDNIWNEVQ
-138 HAANITDAE
+138 HASGMTDEE
-147 LLQRGL
+147 LLQQGL
-153 EDIKATHGDLELGKK
+153 EDIQATHGDLKIGTQIYEELLELSKK
-168 IYDGLFDLS
+168 VP
-177 QKISLSTEE
+177 LSTEE
-186 IEKFLHNSHYSRD
+186 IKKSCRGKHYPHN
-199 FPEPGYYFI
+199 FQEPGYYFI
-208 AAFENAHRAQ
+208 AAFKNARRAQ

-245 NKQIR
+245 NKQIC

-271 DCPQFPQ
+271 NCPQSPQ

-301 STLYALRNRTY
+301 STLYAVRNRTY
-312 EGILYTVKRTLEQ
+312 ENILYTVKQPLAQ

-359 STKVILRCATEK
+359 STKVILRCATGK

-385 PARVKRMTTMTG
+385 PAHIKRMTTMTG

-438 ENIYRRIKFPVG
+438 ENIYRRIKFPTD
-450 KSNPQCPTDCPF
+450 KSNPQCPSNCPF
-462 RRDAKEYLDW
+462 RRDAKEYLNW

-481 LLQHHLNG
+481 LLQHHLDG
-489 IDDSVQIPE
+489 VDDSVQIPE

-508 EDDEDNEAQSAD
+508 EDDDDDEAQSAD

-541 TLEGLLRNHIMN
+541 TLEGLLRNHIRN

-568 TYRSKDS
+568 TYRSKSS

-606 KLLSMHSE
+606 KLLSMYPE
-614 YVDGYRRFLE
+614 YVEGYRRFLE

-634 YLQGIIQRHN
+634 YLQGIIKRHN

-668 QNILEYEIRARIYDG
+668 QNILEYEIRARIYDD

-696 SKIPFLYNK
+696 SPKPFLYRNAG
-705 TTETSVKPLARKLH
+705 ETSVKPLARKLN

>member
-1 MTESERNWYRS
+1 MTESERNLSRS
-12 HNPNLNKDNREHLDE
+12 HNPNLTDDRFEHLDE

-36 PQFDCTDLPQ
+36 PHFDCTDLPQ
-46 PKADELYNAR
+46 SQADELYDAHEHFR
-56 ENFHHLANGYDEP
+56 RLADSYGEP

-76 ADWLCQQGQC
+76 ADWLCQQEQC

-103 DQRDLGNYPGDSH
+103 DQRDLGNYPGDGH
-116 GIKPDVGLDTLL
+116 GIEPDVGLDTLL
-128 LDDNVWSDVQ
+128 LNNYVWTHVQ
-138 HAANITDAE
+138 EASSMSAKA
-147 LLQRGL
+147 LLQQGL
-153 EDIKATHGDLELGKK
+153 EDIKTAQGDLELGRQIYVELLELSKK
-168 IYDGLFDLS
+168 VP
-177 QKISLSTEE
+177 LSTEE
-186 IEKFLHNSHYSRD
+186 IKKFYRNKHYPHNFQD
-199 FPEPGYYFI
+199 PGYYFI
-208 AAFENAHRAQ
+208 AAFENARRAQ

-233 FLEENERRYSEL
+233 FLEKNERRYSEL

-301 STLYALRNRTY
+301 STLYAVRNRTY
-312 EGILYTVKRTLEQ
+312 EGILYTVKRPLEQ

-405 LYAKLKNTFNS
+405 LYAKLKNTFNN

-508 EDDEDNEAQSAD
+508 EDDEDDEAQSAD

-606 KLLSMHSE
+606 KLLSMYPE
-614 YVDGYRRFLE
+614 YVEGYRRFLE
-624 YPAPTSMVID
+624 CPAPTSMIID
-634 YLQGIIQRHN
+634 YLQGIIKRHN

-653 EFEKSRASYNIRDSI
+653 EFEKSGASFNIRDSI
-668 QNILEYEIRARIYDG
+668 QNILEYEIRARIYDD

-696 SKIPFLYNK
+696 SPKPFLYRNAG
-705 TTETSVKPLARKLH
+705 ETSVKPLARKLN

>member
-1 MTESERNWYRS
+1 MTESERNLYRS
-12 HNPNLNKDNREHLDE
+12 HNPNLNSDNFEHLDE

-36 PQFDCTDLPQ
+36 PHFDCTDLPQ
-46 PKADELYNAR
+46 PKADELYNAH
-56 ENFHHLANGYDEP
+56 EHFHQLANGYDEP

-76 ADWLCQQGQC
+76 ADWLCRQEQC

-103 DQRDLGNYPGDSH
+103 DQRDLGNYPGDGH
-116 GIKPDVGLDTLL
+116 GIEPDVGLDTLL
-128 LDDNVWSDVQ
+128 LDDNVWNEVRHASDM
-138 HAANITDAE
+138 TDEE
-147 LLQRGL
+147 LLKQGL
-153 EDIKATHGDLELGKK
+153 ENIKATHGDLKIGTQIYAELLELSKK
-168 IYDGLFDLS
+168 VP
-177 QKISLSTEE
+177 LSTEE
-186 IEKFLHNSHYSRD
+186 IKKSCHSKHYPHN
-199 FPEPGYYFI
+199 FQEPGYYFI
-208 AAFENAHRAQ
+208 AAFKNARRAK

-245 NKQIR
+245 LEQIR

-301 STLYALRNRTY
+301 STLYAVRNRTY
-312 EGILYTVKRTLEQ
+312 EDILYTVKQPLEQ

-359 STKVILRCATEK
+359 STKVILRCATGK

-385 PARVKRMTTMTG
+385 PAHIKRMTTMTG

-425 SPKTCARLPYAAD
+425 SPETCARLPYAAD

-462 RRDAKEYLDW
+462 HRDAKEYLDW

-489 IDDSVQIPE
+489 IDDSIQIPE

-508 EDDEDNEAQSAD
+508 EDDDDDEEQSVD
-520 STNEPKV
+520 SANEPKV

-553 CFPNRPYNL
+553 CFPNRPYSL

-568 TYRSKDS
+568 TYRSKSSD
-575 NPFDAPYAEL
+575 PFDAPYAEL

-594 LPAMLRIIRQIK
+594 LPSMLRIIRQIK
-606 KLLSMHSE
+606 KLLSMYPE
-614 YVDGYRRFLE
+614 YVEDYRRFLE
-624 YPAPTSMVID
+624 YPVPTSKVID
-634 YLQGIIQRHN
+634 YLQKIIKRHN
-644 IMWQVVRFP
+644 ITWQVVRFP
-653 EFEKSRASYNIRDSI
+653 EFEKSGASFNIRDSI

-683 MYNELEQLAYRSL
+683 MYNELEQLVYRSL
-696 SKIPFLYNK
+696 SKMPFLYRK
-705 TTETSVKPLARKLH
+705 TDETSVKPLARKLH